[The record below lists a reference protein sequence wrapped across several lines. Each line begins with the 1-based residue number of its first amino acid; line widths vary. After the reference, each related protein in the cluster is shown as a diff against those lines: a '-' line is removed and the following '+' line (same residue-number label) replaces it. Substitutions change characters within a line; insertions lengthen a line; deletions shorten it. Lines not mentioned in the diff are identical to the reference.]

1 MKILKHSNIHKI
13 NREIMTLNC
22 INFKSKNLAQLIDY
36 GFDSSLKHHVLVR
49 RNLNF
54 FINYLNLIFIKL
66 KIFEKFGHMS
76 IRDYIIEDHFYSI
89 KQIKQII
96 RQLLHAIDIV
106 HQNGLIHRD
115 IKPGNIIID
124 KTNSN
129 VRLIDFGLTEF
140 YFPEKENNLRI
151 ATRPFKPV
159 EILVNYKKYFQSFDI
174 WGIGNILGCLVN

>member
-1 MKILKHSNIHKI
+1 MKQKYTSYQKLGSGKYSTVFESYNRLNQQKVIMKILKHSNIHKI

-22 INFKSKNLAQLIDY
+22 VNFKSKNLAQLIDY

-89 KQIKQII
+89 KQIKKII

-115 IKPGNIIID
+115 IKM
-124 KTNSN
+124 
-129 VRLIDFGLTEF
+129 LC
-140 YFPEKENNLRI
+140 Y
-151 ATRPFKPV
+151 
-159 EILVNYKKYFQSFDI
+159 
-174 WGIGNILGCLVN
+174 